1 MDDLSETPAQRWART
16 AADDAFPHFAGRGWD
31 GYALAENVF
40 AGWRV
45 SVSCCACGHKAEFG
59 ARAIA
64 KLGARW
70 LVRTHRQWAQSL
82 RCSQCGSRRIALCQ
96 YDDSGVRLAFRR
108 STNDDAMVIMS
119 RCLEGLLAEA
129 GVDVL
134 EVGHAVPRY
143 SPTGEPPI
151 VSA

>member
-64 KLGARW
+64 KLGAHAPP
-70 LVRTHRQWAQSL
+70 VGSIAPMQSVWVQAY
-82 RCSQCGSRRIALCQ
+82 RALP
-96 YDDSGVRLAFRR
+96 V
-108 STNDDAMVIMS
+108 
-119 RCLEGLLAEA
+119 
-129 GVDVL
+129 
-134 EVGHAVPRY
+134 
-143 SPTGEPPI
+143 
-151 VSA
+151 